1 MGFLRRSLMGL
12 FLLAATVGIL
22 TLAVQNF
29 YAAVQERNARE
40 GRSRPVRERVFAVNV
55 VTVVPGDVVPVLTS
69 FGEIRSRRTLDVRA
83 PSGGTLV
90 ELAAAFE
97 EGGVVRAGDLLVRI
111 DPRDALDAL
120 EVAQADLSEAEA
132 AVRDAERSLVISKDD
147 LVSARSQEKL
157 RANALQ
163 RQRDLRARG
172 VGTDSAV
179 ETAELA
185 EATAGQAILS
195 KRQAVASAQ
204 TRLDQAQTGLLRGRI
219 ALADAERALDDTEIR
234 AGFSGTLSGVSVV
247 QGGRVNAGEQI
258 AQLIDP
264 TALEVSFRVS
274 TSAYSRLLD
283 AAGGLT
289 GAAVTVSLDTGD
301 SEMQT
306 RGVVSRESAGVAE
319 GQTGRLLFA
328 RMDEAAGFRP
338 GDFVAIMIDEPV
350 LRQVALVPASAVDAS
365 GRVLVLDEEARLDSF
380 TVQILRRQGDQ
391 VLIRAPGLSGRDIVA
406 QRTPLLGAGIKVRR
420 LNADAPDPPAE
431 PPLSDEERAAMIAF
445 VEANKNMPADARE
458 RILKQLRQPE
468 VPQQMLARL
477 RGRMGG

>member
-55 VTVVPGDVVPVLTS
+55 VAVVPGEVGPVLTS

-147 LVSARSQEKL
+147 LGSARSQEKL

-264 TALEVSFRVS
+264 AALEVSFRVS

-420 LNADAPDPPAE
+420 LNAEAPDPPAE
-431 PPLSDEERAAMIAF
+431 APLSDEERAAMIAF